1 MIAKRNVR
9 LKSKQEQTIR
19 VLFYKIDLLTILAL
33 TLLSQIPFGIAY
45 ELWELK
51 NMRNKKRGYNNDRAF
66 LLQATSK
73 MCLTS
78 NDSVASLFK
87 MLTYSPCM
95 LRFFIGYR
103 IVLERGLH
111 F

>member
-19 VLFYKIDLLTILAL
+19 VLFYTIDLLTTLAL

-66 LLQATSK
+66 LLQVTSIIH
-73 MCLTS
+73 LTS
-78 NDSVASLFK
+78 NYGVVRLVG
-87 MLTYSPCM
+87 SPINC
-95 LRFFIGYR
+95 IS
-103 IVLERGLH
+103 
-111 F
+111 